1 MQRTLLKYE
10 KDKRTRGQMD
20 RQTERQTETE
30 SKREGEGHATDRK
43 DICKL
48 HGLKHVSQ
56 LQRRLTLTHTQQIKL
71 K

>member
-1 MQRTLLKYE
+1 
-10 KDKRTRGQMD
+10 MD

-71 K
+71 KLIYVLLISLHAICA